1 MLCIQEQTRR
11 VTGMGQIFVHGLM
24 ILLLWGALP
33 GGANTATAAGS
44 DFYLAGLALH
54 QETGRD
60 IYMAGVY
67 FDQQAPRPAAFTEES
82 GPRVMEYRVVARRT
96 SIRSL
101 LGGILLQS
109 EVATGQPPNQATT
122 DFAHNIL
129 SIVNSSLYAGDS
141 LEILLNKH
149 DETIALLNGQELT
162 RTGGR
167 AVADYLL
174 MGWIGERGPATRFR
188 QDIMSEEIN
197 SSLLSGFNANTYST
211 EREAEIVGW
220 VGVPQNKADSAPE
233 PSTGSELAVVA
244 ESMPEPEIVPIAA
257 EPEPEILPVP
267 DTADTTAAA
276 VQDPENILAATDAST
291 PEAASPDSQPNLAAA
306 ELEAP
311 EPDHFNLASDP
322 SGLAQEQEAI
332 QVASLIPTADML
344 QPSAVD
350 SDILALDVQ
359 EYSQRLSAF
368 HSALIAR
375 VYRQIQYPARA
386 VRRGM
391 EGRLE
396 LDVTLRE
403 NGELVAINVVQP
415 SGYALLDSAAVRAA
429 KSALSSG
436 ALAAID
442 PVAISEFSSGESDHL
457 IIPIPVSFTL
467 TE

>member
-1 MLCIQEQTRR
+1 MLCIQKQTRR
-11 VTGMGQIFVHGLM
+11 VTDMGQIFVHGLM

-33 GGANTATAAGS
+33 GGVNTATAAGS

-67 FDQQAPRPAAFTEES
+67 FDRQAPRPAAFTEES

-109 EVATGQPPNQATT
+109 EVATGQPPNQVTT
-122 DFAHNIL
+122 DFANNIL

-149 DETIALLNGQELT
+149 DETIALLNGQELA

-188 QDIMSEEIN
+188 QDIMSEDIN

-220 VGVPQNKADSAPE
+220 VSVPQNNADSAPD
-233 PSTGSELAVVA
+233 STGSELAVVA
-244 ESMPEPEIVPIAA
+244 ESMPEPEM
-257 EPEPEILPVP
+257 LPVP
-267 DTADTTAAA
+267 DTADTAA
-276 VQDPENILAATDAST
+276 VQDPENILAATDASR
-291 PEAASPDSQPNLAAA
+291 PEAVSPDPQPNLAAA

-311 EPDHFNLASDP
+311 EPDHFNPASDP
-322 SGLAQEQEAI
+322 SRLAQEQEAI

-375 VYRQIQYPARA
+375 IYGQIQYPARA

-403 NGELVAINVVQP
+403 NGELVAINIVQP

-442 PVAISEFSSGESDHL
+442 PVAISEFSSGESDNL